1 MYHNITGSFRDPSGF
16 LFTKDGILYRQ
27 INQKYQENYDR
38 LIESGLY
45 ERLSKAGAM
54 ISHEEVDLDAAPIPD
69 IKYKIIKPKIV
80 DFISYPYEWCFSQLK
95 EASILTL
102 AIARRALDYDM
113 TLKDASAYNV
123 QFKEG
128 KAVFIDTLSFE
139 IYQEGTP
146 WIAYRQFCQHFLAPL
161 SLMVYQ
167 DIKLNQL
174 LRTNIDGIPLDLASK
189 LLPLKTRLNFG
200 ILTHIHLHAKSQQRF
215 ADKAL
220 KGPIAD
226 AKVNKQAILGLIESL
241 ISTVKKLKVKKF
253 DTEWNNYYQITN
265 YSSESFEAKKDIIH
279 SFLSVA
285 NPNSVWDLGA
295 NTGEFSRIAGER
307 GIKTIAFDID
317 HGAVEKNYRH
327 MKGNQEENIL
337 PLVMDL
343 TNPSP
348 SLGWHHSER
357 NSLIN
362 RGPVD
367 LALALALVHHL
378 AIGNNVPLNSIA
390 AFFSD
395 LCEFLIIEFVPK
407 IDSQVELLLSSREDI
422 FPNYTING
430 FEVAFKNYFT
440 IVEKKLVAN
449 SKRTLY
455 LMKKIGS

>member
-1 MYHNITGSFRDPSGF
+1 MTETISGSFRDPSGF
-16 LFTKDGILYRQ
+16 LFSQNKVIYRQ
-27 INQKYQENYDR
+27 VNQIYRSNYDKLMR
-38 LIESGLY
+38 SGLY
-45 ERLSKAGAM
+45 EHLTKSGAM
-54 ISHEEVDLDAAPIPD
+54 VKHREVDGVISPNPD
-69 IKYKIIKPKIV
+69 IAYKIIQPELI
-80 DFISYPYEWCFSQLK
+80 DFISYPYEWCFSQIK
-95 EASILTL
+95 EAAILTL
-102 AIARRALDYDM
+102 AIAKRALEYGM
-113 TLKDASAYNV
+113 SLKDASAFNI
-123 QFKEG
+123 QFKNG
-128 KAVFIDTLSFE
+128 RAIFIDSLSFE
-139 IYQEGTP
+139 TYQEGEP
-146 WIAYRQFCQHFLAPL
+146 WVAYRQFCQHFLAPL
-161 SLMVYQ
+161 ALMAFC
-167 DIKLNQL
+167 DIRLNQL
-174 LRTNIDGIPLDLASK
+174 LRTNIDGVPLDITSK
-189 LLPLKTRLNFG
+189 LLPFRTRLNIG
-200 ILTHIHLHAKSQQRF
+200 LLTHIHLHAKSQQRF

-220 KGPIAD
+220 KGPISD

-241 ISTVKKLKVKKF
+241 ISTVKKLKVMKF

-265 YSSESFEAKKDIIH
+265 YSSEAFEAKKDIIH
-279 SFLSVA
+279 SFLSAA

-295 NTGEFSRIAGER
+295 NTGEFSRIASER

-327 MKGNQEENIL
+327 MKENQEENIL

-348 SLGWHHSER
+348 SLGWHHNER
-357 NSLIN
+357 NSLID

-378 AIGNNVPLNSIA
+378 AIGNNVPLNAIA

-407 IDSQVELLLSSREDI
+407 TDSQVELLLSSREDI

-430 FEVAFKNYFT
+430 FEVAFKNYFN
-440 IVEKKLVAN
+440 IIEKKLVAN